1 MYGSFLDFSSVTL
14 PGVGGGINAS
24 NAISSDKLQELNKVG
39 KKWAPN
45 RDGGMSYHNEA
56 ALDRNKAIRAKQ
68 DSLINREYNENADG
82 KTAMKEIMARRKN
95 RLESFKELKKKEYD
109 FADDSELL
117 SQPLAFKQKKCDC
130 GVCNFCRENRRKDA
144 EFREWDTKKR
154 KELKEGKFTGEF
166 AGPNMSFPISSPED
180 VSAAWSSVGR
190 GANPRKI
197 MAAIIRIAK
206 KHGWTSGLPESVKQR
221 LDEGKSGLPE

>member
-1 MYGSFLDFSSVTL
+1 MYGSYLDFSSVTL

-24 NAISSDKLQELNKVG
+24 NAISMDQLQAMNKTG
-39 KKWAPN
+39 KKWGPN
-45 RDGGMSYHNEA
+45 KDGEMSYHNEA

-82 KTAMKEIMARRKN
+82 DTAMKEIMARRKS
-95 RLESFKELKKKEYD
+95 RIESFKELKKKEYN

-130 GVCNFCRENRRKDA
+130 GVCNFCREGRRKDA

-197 MAAIIRIAK
+197 MAAIIRIAR
-206 KHGWTSGLPESVKQR
+206 KHKWESGLPESVKKR

>member
-1 MYGSFLDFSSVTL
+1 MYGSYLDFSSVTL

-24 NAISSDKLQELNKVG
+24 NAISMDQLQAMNKTG

-45 RDGGMSYHNEA
+45 KDGHMSYHNEA

-68 DSLINREYNENADG
+68 ADLINREYNENADG
-82 KTAMKEIMARRKN
+82 DTAMKEIMARRKG
-95 RLESFKELKKKEYD
+95 RMESFRELKKKEYN

-130 GVCNFCRENRRKDA
+130 GVCNFCRENKQKDA
-144 EFREWDTKKR
+144 QFREWDTAKR
-154 KELKEGKFTGEF
+154 KQLKEGKFTGEF

-190 GANPRKI
+190 AANPRKI

-206 KHGWTSGLPESVKQR
+206 KHSWVSGLPESVKQR

>member
-1 MYGSFLDFSSVTL
+1 MYGSSLNFSSVTL

-24 NAISSDKLQELNKVG
+24 NAISSDRLQALNKAG

-56 ALDRNKAIRAKQ
+56 ILDQNKQIR
-68 DSLINREYNENADG
+68 DRRESLINREYNENADG
-82 KTAMKEIMARRKN
+82 DTAMKEIMARRKG
-95 RLESFKELKKKEYD
+95 RMESFKELKKKEYN

-117 SQPLAFKQKKCDC
+117 AQPLAFKQKKCDC
-130 GVCNFCRENRRKDA
+130 GVCNFCRENKRKDQ
-144 EFREWDTKKR
+144 EFREWDVKKR
-154 KELKEGKFTGEF
+154 KELKEGKFKGEF

-221 LDEGKSGLPE
+221 LSEGKSGLPE